1 MPELRRDP
9 ITGRHVILSP
19 ERALRP
25 SEFLKHAAPH
35 RDGLCPFDTGQE
47 ANTPPEILAYRQ
59 GGLPPNGP
67 GWSVRVFPNRFPAL
81 RVEGSLQSEGE
92 GMFDRM
98 SGIGAHE
105 VIVDSPAHDRS
116 LGQLETGQI
125 AAVLAAFRE
134 RILDL
139 GRDQR
144 LRSVVIFKNHGA
156 EAGATLEHSH
166 CQLIALPLIPATL
179 AEELAGS
186 LAHHQQKD
194 RCIYCDIIR
203 QERKDGVRVIGENG
217 DSVAI
222 APWAS
227 RVAFETWILPKG
239 HASAFEDSSPE
250 QLQSTADLLGTTLR
264 RLDAALDL
272 PAYNL
277 VLHTGPLNQRGL
289 AHYHWHFEIL
299 PTTSRIGGF
308 EWGSGLAINPT
319 PPEEAAEFLR
329 RIPLKARL

>member
-9 ITGRHVILSP
+9 ITGRFVILSP

-25 SEFLKHAAPH
+25 SEFLRQPPPH
-35 RDGLCPFDTGQE
+35 RDGLCPFDPGNE
-47 ANTPPEILAYRQ
+47 ANTPPEILAYRAA
-59 GGLPPNGP
+59 GLPANGP

-81 RVEGSLQSEGE
+81 RVEGSLQSEGD
-92 GMFDRM
+92 GIFDRLT
-98 SGIGAHE
+98 GNGAHE
-105 VIVDSPAHDRS
+105 VIVDSSAHDRS
-116 LGQLETGQI
+116 LAQLEPAQI
-125 AAVLAAFRE
+125 ASVLAAFRD

-156 EAGATLEHSH
+156 EAGSTLEHSH

-179 AEELAGS
+179 AEELEGS

-194 RCIYCDIIR
+194 RCIYCDILR
-203 QERKDGVRVIGENG
+203 QERKDGVRVVGENG
-217 DSVAI
+217 ESLAL

-227 RVAFETWILPKG
+227 RAAFETWILPKG
-239 HASAFEDSSPE
+239 HASAFEDSSTE
-250 QLQSTADLLGTTLR
+250 QLQSTAELLGTTLR
-264 RLDAALDL
+264 RINAALDF

-277 VLHTGPLNQRGL
+277 VLHSGPLNQRGL
-289 AHYHWHFEIL
+289 PHYHWHFEIL
-299 PTTSRIGGF
+299 PTTTRIGGF
-308 EWGSGLAINPT
+308 EWGSGLSINPT

-329 RIPLKARL
+329 KVRL